1 VTDDGTI
8 RDRLRM
14 LAAVDEGLGRL
25 LGALEARGALDDTM
39 VVLLG
44 DNGYFYGEH
53 GLSEERRLAYEESIR
68 LPLLVRYP
76 PEARAGST
84 PKAMALTIDLAPTF
98 LDLAG
103 LAPGPDIDGRS
114 LVPVLKGRVADWR
127 RSFLIEYTSDTVFP
141 RIDRMG
147 YDAVRTERYKYVRFR
162 ELVGMDEVYDLDQDP
177 YELQNLMGAP
187 QGPAFRAELV
197 RELDRLQRR

>member
-1 VTDDGTI
+1 
-8 RDRLRM
+8 
-14 LAAVDEGLGRL
+14 
-25 LGALEARGALDDTM
+25 
-39 VVLLG
+39 
-44 DNGYFYGEH
+44 
-53 GLSEERRLAYEESIR
+53 
-68 LPLLVRYP
+68 
-76 PEARAGST
+76 
-84 PKAMALTIDLAPTF
+84 MALTIDLAPTF